1 MFQDD
6 KTIKVESPKNDIK
19 GGKEQLK
26 KAAKQNITEKAET
39 KLNKTGDKVN
49 KAIKAGQQ
57 SISAAQG
64 TDMFMNQTF
73 VPNNPSIVENKV
85 WAKQPTSKIHNAEAI
100 PQSIIAGI
108 NRVVKLDV
116 VIEGQIIKHF
126 KHFKLV
132 QSAAKHHEF
141 CLTLAHDTL
150 GSAEN
155 HNLESAQNFL
165 GKRITV
171 VFKYKDIEKGAERN
185 FVGVVTEVGFSQEKG
200 SLGNIVLK
208 GYSPTVLLDAAPHIQ
223 SFGGSQPVSLNSI
236 ADHVIREGLGQNKFD
251 FRVDAQHGNVSYSS
265 QYEETH
271 YNYLARMA
279 EAYGEQFYYD
289 GEVLHFGKLPPQE
302 KPVNLTY
309 GSSVSD
315 IAVRMKAQHVSPSF
329 YGYNSSKN
337 EKLTA
342 GNSKINHTSDI
353 ARRAYEISEKTFTT
367 PSLRVAPIKAS
378 SFMDIDASQ
387 KGTAGSKA
395 SEVFITSGTT
405 TVPFLYPGC
414 TADIEM
420 RKADSNDTTYFTKL
434 MIIEA
439 THEVDGRGYYDG
451 KFEAIAADT
460 GFIPRPEFETPRAE
474 AQFAK
479 VIANTDPQNQGRVQ
493 VQFDWQNGPD
503 ITEFIRVMSP
513 DAGSSDKVNKNR
525 GFMSIPEVGDQ
536 VIVNFVHQHPDRP
549 FVMGG
554 MFHGGIGGGG
564 GAGNNIKSLS
574 SKSGHIIELNDGGG
588 ITIKDKNK
596 NSVVL
601 SGSGDITTTV
611 SNNSTEKVGV
621 GHTIN
626 TGSTHTVNVGSKE
639 GGGSNAVFSMD
650 SGGNVKVTCDTN
662 ITLETG
668 SSSITMTSTGDIT
681 IKGVNVTIEGTT
693 TKIIGNTLTE
703 VGKPKGTT
711 GMVVD
716 GNVTIKGGQVDIN

>member
-39 KLNKTGDKVN
+39 KLNKAGDKVN
-49 KAIKAGQQ
+49 KAVKTGQQ
-57 SISAAQG
+57 GISAVQG

-108 NRVVKLDV
+108 NRVVKLDI
-116 VIEGQIIKHF
+116 VIEGQVIKHF
-126 KHFKLV
+126 MHFKLV

-200 SLGNIVLK
+200 SLGNVVLK

-337 EKLTA
+337 EKLT
-342 GNSKINHTSDI
+342 GGSSKINHTSDI

-420 RKADSNDTTYFTKL
+420 RKADSNDTAYFTKL

-439 THEVDGRGYYDG
+439 IHEVDARGYYDG

-621 GHTIN
+621 DHTIN